1 METPPL
7 TPPSPEFLA
16 QRETRLT
23 ELRATLD
30 ASIGSHASIILE
42 IGCGHGHFLT
52 ALAAT
57 RPDSLHLGIDLIPD
71 RIKRAERKR
80 DRAHL
85 SNLAFVRGEAAE
97 VIASL
102 PPKVRLEDTYIL
114 FPDPW
119 PKRRH
124 HKNRLIQ
131 PDFLSELAARSAP
144 HARLSFRT
152 DHEPY
157 FKEAFNTILSHS
169 KWSVDEHA
177 AWPFELSTV
186 FQQRAATYFS
196 LVATARI

>member
-1 METPPL
+1 MRIEQV
-7 TPPSPEFLA
+7 FLN
-16 QRETRLT
+16 
-23 ELRATLD
+23 LD
-30 ASIGSHASIILE
+30 LAIGSHASITLE
-42 IGCGHGHFLT
+42 IGCGHGHYLT

-57 RPDSLHLGIDLIPD
+57 RPGGFHLGIDLIPD

-80 DRAHL
+80 ERAAL
-85 SNLAFVRGEAAE
+85 SNLAFIRGEAAE

-131 PDFLSELAARSAP
+131 SDFLSELAARSTP
-144 HARLSFRT
+144 RARLCFRT

-157 FKEAFNTILSHS
+157 FKEASGVIHSHS
-169 KWSVDEHA
+169 KWYVDEHA
-177 AWPFELSTV
+177 AWPFELTTV
-186 FQQRAATYFS
+186 FQQRADAYFS